1 MASGVHG
8 NDRVYYLIIADLTL
22 HGRCVSTIEDTHD
35 LLTERQVMEFVAT
48 TDNVQRIIEVNVGE
62 NYARDVSEDIARAM
76 IRSPIE
82 LTEGVRGFLEEQ
94 LGCDVAR
101 QAMQAMAA

>member
-1 MASGVHG
+1 VAAQ
-8 NDRVYYLIIADLTL
+8 DRVYYLIIADLML

-35 LLTERQVMEFVAT
+35 LLTERQVVEYIAT
-48 TDNVQRIIEVNVGE
+48 TDNVQRIIEINVAE
-62 NYARDVSEDIARAM
+62 NSSRDISEDIARVM

-82 LTEGVRGFLEEQ
+82 LTECARGFLEDQ

-101 QAMQAMAA
+101 QAMHQMAA

>member
-1 MASGVHG
+1 MAPGVRG
-8 NDRVYYLIIADLTL
+8 NDRVYYLIIADLML

-35 LLTERQVMEFVAT
+35 LLTERQVVEYVAT
-48 TDNVQRIIEVNVGE
+48 TDNVQRIIEVNVAE
-62 NYARDVSEDIARAM
+62 NSSRDISEDIAQAM

-82 LTEGVRGFLEEQ
+82 LTECVRGFLEDQ

-101 QAMQAMAA
+101 QAMHEMAA

>member
-1 MASGVHG
+1 MASSVHG
-8 NDRVYYLIIADLTL
+8 NDRVYYLVIADLML
-22 HGRCVSTIEDTHD
+22 RGRCVSTIEDTHD
-35 LLTERQVMEFVAT
+35 LLTVRQVMEFIAT

-62 NYARDVSEDIARAM
+62 NYARDVSEDIARAL

-82 LTEGVRGFLEEQ
+82 LTEGVRDFLEEQ

-101 QAMQAMAA
+101 QAMHEMAA

>member
-1 MASGVHG
+1 MVAGAHG

-22 HGRCVSTIEDTHD
+22 RGRCVSTFKDTHD
-35 LLTERQVMEFVAT
+35 LLTERQVIEFVAT
-48 TDNVQRIIEVNVGE
+48 TDNVQRVIEVNVAE
-62 NYARDVSEDIARAM
+62 NYAREDIARAM

-94 LGCDVAR
+94 LGCDIAR
-101 QAMQAMAA
+101 QAMHDIAA